1 MPRKRLLRQTSLYRR
16 LEPEKGI
23 SNMSYPWRVA
33 LALFSIGM
41 GSAFGQATASGT
53 IQGTVFDQTQA
64 VIPGATVLFTHKTTG
79 ETRTTLTKETGN
91 YRISLQAA
99 V

>member
-1 MPRKRLLRQTSLYRR
+1 
-16 LEPEKGI
+16 
-23 SNMSYPWRVA
+23 MSYPWIVA

-64 VIPGATVLFTHKTTG
+64 VITGATVVVTSKSTG
-79 ETRTTLTKETGN
+79 ETRTTLTNESGN
-91 YRISLQAA
+91 YRFDLLSER
-99 V
+99 